1 MILDDKNEI
10 VSFSTKNHKKI
21 IETKKVRQIRKN
33 LSDSDLHEEDTDDV
47 DDSSDDS
54 MDSDDS
60 NQTNVNPWSSRLHST
75 DFNIRKKCGKWFL
88 FLDYFSKLCEKLTI
102 KKLFEKSIA
111 LRGSTTV

>member
-33 LSDSDLHEEDTDDV
+33 LSDSDLHEDTDDV

-54 MDSDDS
+54 MDSDD
-60 NQTNVNPWSSRLHST
+60 QTNVNPWSSRLHST
-75 DFNIRKKCGKWFL
+75 DFNIRKKCGKDFL
-88 FLDYFSKLCEKLTI
+88 FDSSF
-102 KKLFEKSIA
+102 A
-111 LRGSTTV
+111 

>member
-33 LSDSDLHEEDTDDV
+33 LSDSDLHEDTDDV

-54 MDSDDS
+54 MDSDD
-60 NQTNVNPWSSRLHST
+60 QTNVNPWSSRLHST
-75 DFNIRKKCGKWFL
+75 DFNIRKKCGKEFFWWKNL
-88 FLDYFSKLCEKLTI
+88 FKAFYQEISEYGKILEVERKTK
-102 KKLFEKSIA
+102 
-111 LRGSTTV
+111 